1 MSDYQ
6 KTRCYRWEGVN
17 MAPLGQSE
25 VALENAQAFVDHIWS
40 GEGLQYPPRVSLM
53 NHSTTV
59 GASANRLEIFV
70 PPVVKTWILIH
81 EIAHS
86 MSSTFDGASCGHGP
100 TWVGL
105 YIKLACKY
113 MGGDMLTLMT
123 SARRAGVDFDITAF
137 PVFVD

>member
-6 KTRCYRWEGVN
+6 KTRCYRWEN
-17 MAPLGQSE
+17 TAMAPLGQAL
-25 VALENAQAFVDHIWS
+25 VALENAQAFVDHIWK
-40 GEGLQYPPRVSLM
+40 GEGLEYPPRVVLM
-53 NHSTTV
+53 NHSTVV
-59 GASANRLEIFV
+59 GATGSRTTIQI

-113 MGGDMLTLMT
+113 MGGDMLALMT
-123 SARRAGVDFDITAF
+123 SARLAKVDFDISAR
-137 PVFVD
+137 PVFID